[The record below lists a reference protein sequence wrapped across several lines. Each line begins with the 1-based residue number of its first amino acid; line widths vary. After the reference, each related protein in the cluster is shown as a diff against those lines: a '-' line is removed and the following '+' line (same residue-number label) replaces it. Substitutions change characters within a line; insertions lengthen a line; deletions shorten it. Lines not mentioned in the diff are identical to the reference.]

1 MEIMKIL
8 AIIPARSG
16 TKGLPDKNILDL
28 CGMPLC
34 AYTIN
39 AARESG
45 VFSEIH
51 FSTDSQKYADIAKK
65 YGASVPFLRNEEL
78 ATDTAS
84 SWDVVKFVIKK
95 YAEMHKIFDAVM
107 LLQPTVPFRSAEDI
121 CNAVK
126 LLQQKNANAIVSVT
140 TPVHPAFW
148 SAELPEDGD
157 MHVFHERLEY
167 LVDRQKLPQQ
177 YILNGA
183 IYLAKIPYL
192 LSSNDIYEMGCYAY
206 FMPRERSLDI
216 DSQLDF
222 DMCEFL
228 VREKL

>member
-1 MEIMKIL
+1 MKIL

-16 TKGLPDKNILDL
+16 SKGLPDKNIMNL
-28 CGMPLC
+28 CGTPLC

-39 AARESG
+39 AALKSE

-51 FSTDSQKYADIAKK
+51 FSTDSRKYADIAKK

-78 ATDTAS
+78 ASDTAS
-84 SWDVVKFVIKK
+84 SWDVVKSVISK
-95 YAEMHKIFDAVM
+95 YADMQKKFDAVM

-126 LLQQKNANAIVSVT
+126 LLQQKDANAIVSVT
-140 TPVHPAFW
+140 MPAHSAFW
-148 SAELPEDGD
+148 SAELPEDAD
-157 MHVFHERLEY
+157 MHVFHERMKY
-167 LVDRQKLPQQ
+167 LVARQKLPQQ

-192 LSSNDIYEMGCYAY
+192 LASSDIYENKCYAY

-228 VREKL
+228 MKRGL